1 MQHSTP
7 QIIRFVI
14 IRNPLVP
21 DVKQI
26 EDRVYAPGQSLADY
40 IGELQGRYAFSV
52 NGRVVSQ
59 DDLAAELPNPG
70 DVVAIAPMPAGGGGG
85 SKNIIR
91 LVAIVAL
98 TVFTYG
104 QSTWA
109 MGSMMSGAGFGATA
123 TAVAQAAV
131 MIGGAMLINA
141 MLPMSIKNNQA
152 QNDESRTYGIDGAK
166 NTSTENIAVP
176 VVYGRYR
183 QAGNIIGNYTTLDGQ
198 TQYLHMLINA
208 GEGVVAGVA
217 ADSILI
223 NDQPLS
229 SLTDVEYKFF
239 NGNDEQDTT
248 GVFDRQITPNQVT
261 VNRELKSKD
270 VWTEYATSV
279 EKGVEGLRLDFV
291 ASIYKLDGKGNQ
303 VEHSVDVEAQIKKYG
318 DDDSQYVSFSTGV
331 ALGVSNKTW
340 YLDLAGSKV
349 SAGKTITERKVG
361 DQMIDPTRPN
371 KFDPKTGLYANYY
384 VFDGKQYNLIGEA
397 VTPKGGLATIYRY
410 SGNRNDGPGR
420 YSLPEDTV
428 AEKVLPKSTR
438 QIRAYEYGD
447 LICDGV
453 KVGTYHRFHP
463 INKWVPGYNGSGPA
477 SGPASGSGVL
487 RMSGNSASAAVRYSF
502 ESPRLPPGRYV
513 VRVRRLIDDSAS
525 TNVGDS
531 IVLNEV
537 SEIIYS
543 DISYNYTALLY
554 LKLKISD
561 QISSVPQVTFEN
573 LGRIIRVW
581 DDSKKLWVASAN
593 IDTLGVPITPK
604 ERADFPGLTAA
615 QNKQSLK
622 KLGTLTPNHLAL
634 DRPAHMLPKATTYT
648 DGFYRHDN
656 PAWIAWDMLTD
667 DVFGG
672 GIPPSRLDFWAFKK
686 WADYCDEKNLRFN
699 SIIDQR
705 DTLWDAIAAVFRVGR
720 AIPVRTGTR
729 YTVAI
734 EMPKKPVMSFGVDNI
749 IEGTFNIDW
758 MSINDRANE
767 VELTYYDKEYDYKQR
782 TIKVY
787 DKDSLTRGAK
797 PITTSMKVIGITS
810 EEQAIREANFALNT
824 NKLVETVSFTAPV
837 EALACTIGDVVSVQH
852 NMVTWGEAGKL
863 ENAVGTGNAGE
874 YRLTLDHEVTFES
887 GKDWKI
893 NLQFSAMSRGRFVVS
908 STIGGY
914 ISLNG
919 FNAQSVGRVKR
930 AIVGGIETQVLDV
943 FSNASGEQGVVLR
956 DFEKI
961 VPGVT
966 VELFDTDVIV
976 TANAVPDVYNVPT
989 STVTVAGLTQAPARF
1004 DHFMLGFSGFSSRLF
1019 TIRGIGLT
1027 GNDLT
1032 RQITAIEYDE
1042 RVFNDEDTDFQVT
1055 DVAYERPLSPVSG
1068 VEITE
1073 TPVFGGTELAVRMI
1087 VTWMHTAANY
1097 KEAEV
1102 QVSANNGA
1110 LVSLGK
1116 KQNQASIDVKPGDKI
1131 AFTITPYSMT
1141 GKAGA
1146 PMTVNAVSGGIDTTV
1161 NTMIPAGGIVSSIN
1175 GGNNISGI
1183 IFDEYATQKVE
1194 IWCMVEGT
1202 ELPAIVTGAS
1212 GPTTIEKLTSPN
1224 TVTSYGVAEFGV
1236 MIGYADKNGQFTHLV
1251 TDKAL
1256 EEKMFFYWARNI
1268 DLMGTPSAMAY
1279 LGASKP
1285 ALSTAYNDV
1294 TVYCMSVEVPARP
1307 VGGSY
1312 ENPMPE
1318 GELWQRVP
1326 PTNREVG
1333 SKAIIYMSTR
1343 RFCSVEGLSDAE
1355 WTLPAAIYNP
1365 NDSIVI
1371 EPPTQEPTNVVV
1383 TSGFG
1388 SIRVTWDRPT
1398 YLGHDKTQVFVQRVM
1413 LNEVGQPAELPSL
1426 NIDTMKVCE
1435 EKSLMAVIPAMS
1447 GYGYFVW
1454 VRHVNEAGTVG
1465 PVGPEGGAYVVVRMT
1480 PDEMGAMLDGKIKFD
1495 FLDDDAAAIIDK
1507 ASTDA
1512 KTAVENTQAVLD
1524 KALEAVD
1531 VAHASD
1537 QKAEE
1542 SKELSETT
1550 AEIGLKLLIDANRIE
1565 TDRRI
1570 EWYGPEGVR
1579 TQLEAFEKRVEGE
1592 GGAIQKLQQ
1601 SIETVKGGATSG
1613 INELSESL
1621 ALLDSSMATKVS
1633 EIYAKFKD
1641 VDTSTMASISSLQTA
1656 ISDANKA
1663 VAALDQAVKAN
1674 KTSADNALAAEVS
1687 ARKMA
1692 ITDEAGARALD
1703 VATLNTSI
1711 TSVNTKVDNE
1721 IKTRQESVTTLT
1733 SSLSALETR
1742 LTGSITS
1749 VDSKVTTE
1757 IADRK
1762 TAITS
1767 VNNSISALDT
1777 RLTGSI
1783 TSLTGTVNTEIS
1795 DRKTAITSVN
1805 NSISA
1810 LDTRLTGSIT
1820 SLTSTVN
1827 TEIADRK
1834 TAITGVNS
1842 SIAALD
1848 TKLTGSIASVDSK
1861 VNTEIS
1867 DRKTAI
1873 TGVNS
1878 SISSLDTRLTGSI
1891 TSVDSKVNTEIA
1903 DRKTAITGVNSSI
1916 TALDT
1921 KLTGSITSL
1930 TGTVNTEISDRKT
1943 AVTGLNSA
1951 ITSLDSRLTSSI
1963 ATERDRITT
1972 EISERK
1978 AAISN
1983 EQLSR
1988 AALESSLT
1996 ASINGVSANVTNVSS
2011 ALATLDGKYSAQ
2023 WGIKTSV
2030 GALTGGVGFVNDGTT
2045 TSFLVDA
2052 AVFALISRNAS
2063 GSVLRT
2069 SPFKVVNGKA
2079 YIADAYIDSA
2089 VINSIVARQI
2099 TADYINALN
2108 ITAMNIAANST
2119 ISAPNITGG
2128 TISIGSKFSVDADGK
2143 VTANGVSI
2151 SGDIQAPNIKGGNVD
2166 GAIIRGG
2173 SIRGANIQASRFVV
2187 DSGMQVL
2194 SWANQEVYGTMDL
2207 PTIISKYGND
2217 APFVCDYDNV
2227 TGNVSASTSLGV
2239 NVMAVGATY
2248 KAGFAFP
2255 IASYNDSNRAK
2266 TFRYSRK
2273 LISPTMTCLVKTSP
2287 WNPGLYAELTLTFKV
2302 YCGSNVVWSWQAPKV
2317 GQNGSGGSIRPG
2329 SGVTWAMPNG
2339 TCTCSY
2345 TQYVESY
2352 SYGGMSKGEYL
2363 YVLNFTD
2370 MPFYG
2375 DGPMDVSITVN
2386 TMHPDFNNNNGNI
2399 IVFTIQDQANNSS
2412 QPTGIGPN

>member
-91 LVAIVAL
+91 IVAIVAL

-131 MIGGAMLINA
+131 MIGGTMLINA
-141 MLPMSIKNNQA
+141 MLPMSIKNSQT
-152 QNDESRTYGIDGAK
+152 QNEESRTYGIDGAK

-270 VWTEYATSV
+270 VWTEYTTSV

-291 ASIYKLDGKGNQ
+291 ASIYKLDKKGNQ
-303 VEHSVDVEAQIKKYG
+303 VEHSVDVEAQIKQYG

-340 YLDLAGSKV
+340 YLDLAGTKV

-384 VFDGKQYNLIGEA
+384 VFDGKRYSLIGEA
-397 VTPKGGLATIYRY
+397 VTPKGGLTTIYRY
-410 SGNRNDGPGR
+410 SGNRDDGPR
-420 YSLPEDTV
+420 KYSLPEDTV
-428 AEKVLPKSTR
+428 AEKVLPKSTL

-513 VRVRRLIDDSAS
+513 VRVRRLTDDSSS

-561 QISSVPQVTFEN
+561 QIGSIPQVTFEN

-686 WADYCDEKNLRFN
+686 WADYCDEKKLRFN

-720 AIPVRTGTR
+720 ALPVRSGTR

-749 IEGTFNIDW
+749 IEGSFSIDW
-758 MSINDRANE
+758 MAINDRANE

-787 DKDSLTRGAK
+787 DKDSLARGAK
-797 PITTSMKVIGITS
+797 PITTSIKVVGITS
-810 EEQAIREANFALNT
+810 EEHAIREANFALNT

-837 EALACTIGDVVSVQH
+837 EALACTIGDVVAVQH

-863 ENAVGTGNAGE
+863 ENAVGTGTAGE
-874 YRLTLDHEVTFES
+874 YRLTLDHDVTFDA

-893 NLQFSAMSRGRFVVS
+893 NLQFSSMSRGRFVASNV
-908 STIGGY
+908 IGGY

-919 FNAQSVGRVKR
+919 FNAQNVGRVKR
-930 AIVGGIETQVLDV
+930 AIVGGVETAVLDV
-943 FSNASGEQGVVLR
+943 FSNENGEQGVVLR
-956 DFEKI
+956 DFERVAAGSTI
-961 VPGVT
+961 
-966 VELFDTDVIV
+966 ELFDTDVIV
-976 TANAVPDVYNVPT
+976 TANATPEVYGAPT
-989 STVTVAGLTQAPARF
+989 STVTVSGLTQAPARF

-1073 TPVFGGTELAVRMI
+1073 TPVFGGTELVVRMI

-1146 PMTVNAVSGGIDTTV
+1146 PMTVNAVSSGIDTTV

-1224 TVTSYGVAEFGV
+1224 AVTSDGVAEFGT

-1312 ENPMPE
+1312 ESPMPE

-1343 RFCSVEGLSDAE
+1343 RFCSVEGLSDTE
-1355 WTLPAAIYNP
+1355 WALPAAIYNP
-1365 NDSIVI
+1365 NDSVVI
-1371 EPPTQEPTNVVV
+1371 EPPTQAPTNVVV

-1465 PVGPEGGAYVVVRMT
+1465 PVGPVGGAYVVVRMT

-1570 EWYGPEGVR
+1570 EWYGPEGIR

-1733 SSLSALETR
+1733 SSLSALDTR

-1783 TSLTGTVNTEIS
+1783 TSLTSTVNTEIS

-1805 NSISA
+1805 NSISS

-1827 TEIADRK
+1827 TEI
-1834 TAITGVNS
+1834 S
-1842 SIAALD
+1842 
-1848 TKLTGSIASVDSK
+1848 
-1861 VNTEIS
+1861 
-1867 DRKTAI
+1867 
-1873 TGVNS
+1873 
-1878 SISSLDTRLTGSI
+1878 
-1891 TSVDSKVNTEIA
+1891 

-1972 EISERK
+1972 EISDRK

-1983 EQLSR
+1983 EQLAR

-2089 VINSIVARQI
+2089 VINSIVAKQI

-2352 SYGGMSKGEYL
+2352 SYGVMSKGEYL